1 MLLLKIIKT
10 IALASIVAT
19 AINKEPEDTILCEEY
34 VQYCDEIGA
43 IYDIQPELLM
53 AIIETESRGQADAD
67 NGSCKGLMQVSE
79 RWHSSRMERLGV
91 TDLYDA
97 YGNILVGADYLNELI
112 SGSDN
117 IYEALMIY
125 HGERNIDGKVSR
137 YAMDIVQR
145 QHEIRLSRSE
155 G

>member
-19 AINKEPEDTILCEEY
+19 AISKEPEETILCDEY

-79 RWHSSRMERLGV
+79 RWHSGRMEKLGV
-91 TDLYDA
+91 TDLYDP

-117 IYEALMIY
+117 IYDALMIY
-125 HGERNIDGKVSR
+125 HGERNRDGKVSR

-145 QHEIRLSRSE
+145 QHEIRLSRR
-155 G
+155 